1 MAALIKPLLEGEA
14 SEMRRTGI
22 LNDAKV
28 LRDLLT
34 DLCQHFLADEPAVLG
49 LTYSPIRGN
58 ADTVAYSIELTFQG
72 EAVKEAKETKEG
84 QPLLKGDFSS
94 QIDALVKTS

>member
-1 MAALIKPLLEGEA
+1 MAALIKPLLEGES

-34 DLCQHFLADEPAVLG
+34 DLCQHFLADGPAVLG

-58 ADTVAYSIELTFQG
+58 ADIVAYFMELTFQG
-72 EAVKEAKETKEG
+72 EAVKEAKEG
-84 QPLLKGDFSS
+84 
-94 QIDALVKTS
+94 